1 MKAHSLAEEAAM
13 DTLFVARL
21 PKWAIALFGRNSLV
35 RTSDWVEALVL
46 VLTVFV
52 SLLAVPI
59 ACAVG
64 TAVHD
69 SHQQLYAEQAQTRH
83 IVTATVTDDNAAQQ
97 YSPTNMITVRDRRS
111 GAGVNNAGHQDS
123 PTNMPAVRDLWSGAG
138 VNYDGSPADTPTS
151 STRAAVD
158 AVRAAVATWLTV
170 TTAAAVPLA
179 LTRVVLKRVRNK
191 AWQLG
196 IDNLVGGDGHTRH
209 P

>member
-1 MKAHSLAEEAAM
+1 MKAQSLAPEAVM
-13 DTLFVARL
+13 DTFFVARL
-21 PKWAIALFGRNSLV
+21 PKWSHVLFGNNPLV
-35 RTSDWVEALVL
+35 RISDWVEALVL
-46 VLTVFV
+46 VSTVLV

-83 IVTATVTDDNAAQQ
+83 AVTATVTDDNAAHQE
-97 YSPTNMITVRDRRS
+97 SPTNMTNLRDRWS
-111 GAGVNNAGHQDS
+111 GAGVNN
-123 PTNMPAVRDLWSGAG
+123 
-138 VNYDGSPADTPTS
+138 DGSPVETLTS
-151 STRAAVD
+151 STRAALD

-170 TTAAAVPLA
+170 ATAAAVPFA
-179 LTRVVLKRVRNK
+179 LIRIVLRRVRNK

-196 IDNLVGGDGHTRH
+196 IDKLVGGDGHSRH

>member
-1 MKAHSLAEEAAM
+1 MKANSLAEEAVM
-13 DTLFVARL
+13 DTFFVARM
-21 PKWAIALFGRNSLV
+21 PKWSLVLFGRNPLV

-83 IVTATVTDDNAAQQ
+83 IVTATVTDDNAAQHD
-97 YSPTNMITVRDRRS
+97 SPTKITVRDRWS
-111 GAGVNNAGHQDS
+111 DAGVNHDK
-123 PTNMPAVRDLWSGAG
+123 
-138 VNYDGSPADTPTS
+138 SPADTPTS

-158 AVRAAVATWLTV
+158 AVKAAVVTWLTV
-170 TTAAAVPLA
+170 ATAAAVPFALA
-179 LTRVVLKRVRNK
+179 RIVLKRVRHK

>member
-21 PKWAIALFGRNSLV
+21 PKWSIALFGRNPLV
-35 RTSDWVEALVL
+35 RTSDWVEAVVV

-69 SHQQLYAEQAQTRH
+69 SHQQFYAEQVQTRH
-83 IVTATVTDDNAAQQ
+83 RVTATVTDDNVAQQ
-97 YSPTNMITVRDRRS
+97 GSPTNMNTVRDQWR
-111 GAGVNNAGHQDS
+111 AGGNS
-123 PTNMPAVRDLWSGAG
+123 
-138 VNYDGSPADTPTS
+138 DGSTADKLTS
-151 STRAAVD
+151 TTRPAVD
-158 AVRAAVATWLTV
+158 AVRAAVVTWLMV
-170 TTAAAVPLA
+170 ATAAAVPFA
-179 LTRVVLKRVRNK
+179 VTRIILGRVRNK
-191 AWQLG
+191 AWQRG
-196 IDNLVGGDGHTRH
+196 IDNLGGDGHAGH

>member
-1 MKAHSLAEEAAM
+1 MKAHSLAEEAVM
-13 DTLFVARL
+13 DTFFVARL
-21 PKWAIALFGRNSLV
+21 PKWSIVLFGRNPLV

-83 IVTATVTDDNAAQQ
+83 TVTATVTDDNAAQQ
-97 YSPTNMITVRDRRS
+97 DSPTNMITVRDRWS
-111 GAGVNNAGHQDS
+111 GAGVNN
-123 PTNMPAVRDLWSGAG
+123 
-138 VNYDGSPADTPTS
+138 DGSPADTPTS
-151 STRAAVD
+151 SSRAAVD

-170 TTAAAVPLA
+170 ATAAAVPFA
-179 LTRVVLKRVRNK
+179 LTRIVLDRVRNK

>member
-1 MKAHSLAEEAAM
+1 MKAHSLADEAAM

-21 PKWAIALFGRNSLV
+21 PRWSIALFGRNPLV

-69 SHQQLYAEQAQTRH
+69 SHQQLYAQQAQSH
-83 IVTATVTDDNAAQQ
+83 HNVTATVTDNNAAQQ
-97 YSPTNMITVRDRRS
+97 DSPTNRITLRDRWS
-111 GAGVNNAGHQDS
+111 GAGVNN
-123 PTNMPAVRDLWSGAG
+123 
-138 VNYDGSPADTPTS
+138 DGSTADTPTS

-158 AVRAAVATWLTV
+158 AVRAAVTTWLTV
-170 TTAAAVPLA
+170 ATAAAVPFA
-179 LTRVVLKRVRNK
+179 VTRIVLKRVRNK

-196 IDNLVGGDGHTRH
+196 IDELVGGGGHTRH